1 MSTETTEPRPGIVAR
16 GIVAILAGALYTY
29 PVWSAIGNLVN
40 IPVYFH
46 DKFGV
51 DADRVPWFILWAGL
65 IAPIVIYLVALVLSW
80 KRGAGAMA
88 LVLTTGFA
96 VNSAIG
102 LSLLAFEKDI
112 EIRLV
117 IEFLLNR

>member
-1 MSTETTEPRPGIVAR
+1 MSTESAEARPGIVGR
-16 GIVAILAGALYTY
+16 GIVAILAGALFTY

-40 IPVYFH
+40 IPVYYS
-46 DKFGV
+46 DKFGA
-51 DADRVPWFILWAGL
+51 DANRVPWLILWAGVV
-65 IAPIVIYLVALVLSW
+65 APAMIYLVALAVSW

>member
-1 MSTETTEPRPGIVAR
+1 MSTEATEFRPGILAR

-51 DADRVPWFILWAGL
+51 DADRVPWVILWAGL
-65 IAPIVIYLVALVLSW
+65 IVPVVIYLMAVVLSW

-96 VNSAIG
+96 VNSAIS
-102 LSLLAFEKDI
+102 LSLLAFEKDT